1 MKKVIFFLLTL
12 SLCLTACGTKPSTT
26 PSTEPQP
33 EQAVSTVSKE
43 HCFLCGDGAKDL
55 PYWGQ
60 NNVGIISLN
69 TFEIMPIELNPYD
82 EQGAP
87 IEQSANYI
95 SSCEH
100 RSKQGSF
107 SAVMSADTDR
117 GLASGTLVL
126 SGDATLDT
134 EKAAARLC
142 QTCLD
147 SVLPM
152 RAGQCFGAGIIHF
165 AEREIDLFRETL
177 NGLYFHGFFIH
188 CTWNEKS
195 PGSASIQ
202 VFYCPRRWPETP

>member
-1 MKKVIFFLLTL
+1 MKKVILFLLTL
-12 SLCLTACGTKPSTT
+12 AMCLTACGPN

-33 EQAVSTVSKE
+33 EQAVSTVPKE

-69 TFEIMPIELNPYD
+69 TFEIMPIELNPYN

-87 IEQSANYI
+87 IEESADYI

-117 GLASGTLVL
+117 GLASGTMTLG
-126 SGDATLDT
+126 GDAALNT
-134 EKAAARLC
+134 ENAAARLC
-142 QTCLD
+142 QSCLD

-165 AEREIDLFRETL
+165 AEREIDLFRATVT
-177 NGLYFHGFFIH
+177 GQYFHDFFIH
-188 CTWNEKS
+188 CTWSEKA